1 MNLIGAVDGN
11 TNVMHHTG
19 DFRAQEMQEKAIL
32 EVAVCINL
40 EAWHLASNC
49 WHLASN
55 FWLWKGVGGGNYWSL
70 PDLQVSVE
78 SPAQPNRIQCSCKS
92 KNQVNSL

>member
-1 MNLIGAVDGN
+1 MYLIGAEDGN

-40 EAWHLASNC
+40 EAWHLASKC
-49 WHLASN
+49 
-55 FWLWKGVGGGNYWSL
+55 WLWKGVGGGNYWSL

-78 SPAQPNRIQCSCKS
+78 SPAQPSRIQCSCKS
-92 KNQVNSL
+92 KSQVNSL